1 MKIVLIGYRACGKS
15 TLGRELS
22 ARLGWP
28 LLDIDRGIEQKRPGR
43 TLTDL
48 WLDIGDDKFRD
59 IEADVVREMC
69 RRDECVISFGAGSL
83 GRPENRVHAC
93 RDALVV
99 YLDMTTEALWERIQS
114 DPRSAA
120 TRPNLAGGGLEEVAE
135 MLGRRDPVYRE
146 CADLR
151 VDATL
156 APEQLAD
163 IVMAELPPPST
174 SS

>member
-1 MKIVLIGYRACGKS
+1 MKIVLIGYRGCGKS
-15 TLGRELS
+15 TLGRELA

-28 LLDIDRGIEQKRPGR
+28 LLDIDRGIEQKRPGK

-48 WLDIGDDKFRD
+48 WLDIGDDAFRD

-69 RRDECVISFGAGSL
+69 GRNECVISFGAGSL

-99 YLDMTTEALWERIQS
+99 YLDMTTEALWERIQA
-114 DPRSAA
+114 DPKSAA
-120 TRPNLAGGGLEEVAE
+120 TRPNLAGGGFEEVEA
-135 MLGRRDPVYRE
+135 MMGARDPVYRQ

-156 APEQLAD
+156 LPEQLAAVV
-163 IVMAELPPPST
+163 IAVYEAHHK
-174 SS
+174 

>member
-1 MKIVLIGYRACGKS
+1 MKIVLIGYRGCGKS

-28 LLDIDRGIEQKRPGR
+28 LLDIDRGIEQKRPGK

-48 WLDIGDDKFRD
+48 WLDIGDDAFRD

-69 RRDECVISFGAGSL
+69 GCNECVISFGAGSL

-99 YLDMTTEALWERIQS
+99 YLDMTTEALWERIQA
-114 DPRSAA
+114 DPKSAA
-120 TRPNLAGGGLEEVAE
+120 TRPNLAGGGFDEVEA
-135 MLGRRDPVYRE
+135 MMGARDPVYRQ

-156 APEQLAD
+156 LPEQLAAVV
-163 IVMAELPPPST
+163 IAVYEAHHK
-174 SS
+174 

>member
-1 MKIVLIGYRACGKS
+1 MKIVLIGYRGCGKS

-28 LLDIDRGIEQKRPGR
+28 LLDIDRGIEQKRPGK

-48 WLDIGDDKFRD
+48 WLDIGDDAFRD

-69 RRDECVISFGAGSL
+69 GCNECVISFGAGSL

-99 YLDMTTEALWERIQS
+99 YLDMTTEALWERIQA
-114 DPRSAA
+114 DPKSAA
-120 TRPNLAGGGLEEVAE
+120 TRPNLAGGGFEEVEA
-135 MLGRRDPVYRE
+135 MMSARDPVYRQ
-146 CADLR
+146 CADLQ

-156 APEQLAD
+156 PPEQLAAVV
-163 IVMAELPPPST
+163 IAVYEAHHK
-174 SS
+174 

>member
-15 TLGRELS
+15 TLGRMLAEH
-22 ARLGWP
+22 LGWP
-28 LLDIDRGIEQKRPGR
+28 LLDIDRGIEEKRPGW

-48 WLDIGDDKFRD
+48 WLSIGEESFRD
-59 IEADVVREMC
+59 IEGQVMREMC
-69 RRDECVISFGAGSL
+69 SRDECVISCGAGSL
-83 GRPENRVHAC
+83 GRPENRVLAC

-99 YLDMTTEALWERIQS
+99 YLEMAAEALWERIQS
-114 DPRSAA
+114 DPRSVT
-120 TRPNLAGGGLEEVAE
+120 TRPNLAGGGFEEVAE

-156 APEQLAD
+156 APEQMAD
-163 IVMAELPPPST
+163 IVIAEYGARR
-174 SS
+174 

>member
-1 MKIVLIGYRACGKS
+1 MKIVLIGYRGCGKS

-28 LLDIDRGIEQKRPGR
+28 LLDIDRGIEQRRPGT

-48 WLDIGDDKFRD
+48 WLDIGDDAFRD
-59 IEADVVREMC
+59 IEADVVTEMC
-69 RRDECVISFGAGSL
+69 RQNECVISFGAGSL
-83 GRPENRVHAC
+83 GRPGNRVHAC

-99 YLDMTTEALWERIQS
+99 YLEMATEALWERIQS
-114 DPRSAA
+114 DPKSAA
-120 TRPNLAGGGLEEVAE
+120 TRPNLAGGGYQEVVAMME
-135 MLGRRDPVYRE
+135 TRDPVYRQ

-156 APEQLAD
+156 APEQLAAVV
-163 IVMAELPPPST
+163 IAEYEASHR
-174 SS
+174 

>member
-28 LLDIDRGIEQKRPGR
+28 LLDIDRGIEQTRPGM

-48 WLDIGDDKFRD
+48 WLDIGDDAFRD

-69 RRDECVISFGAGSL
+69 RQDECVISFGAGTL
-83 GRPENRVHAC
+83 GRPENRVHAR

-114 DPRSAA
+114 DPKSAT
-120 TRPNLAGGGLEEVAE
+120 TRPNLAGGGFEEVVAMME
-135 MLGRRDPVYRE
+135 TRDPVYRE
-146 CADLR
+146 CADLV

-156 APEQLAD
+156 TPGQLAALVIAKYEED
-163 IVMAELPPPST
+163 S
-174 SS
+174 

>member
-1 MKIVLIGYRACGKS
+1 MKIVLIGYRGCGKS
-15 TLGRELS
+15 MLGRMLS
-22 ARLGWP
+22 ERLGWP
-28 LLDIDRGIEQKRPGR
+28 LLDIDRGIEEKRPGWM
-43 TLTDL
+43 LTDL
-48 WLDIGDDKFRD
+48 WLSIGDEAYRV
-59 IEADVVREMC
+59 IEAEVVREMC
-69 RRDECVISFGAGSL
+69 SRDECVISFGAGSL
-83 GRPENRVHAC
+83 GRPENRVYAC

-99 YLDMTTEALWERIQS
+99 YLEMTDEALWERIQS

-156 APEQLAD
+156 APERLAD
-163 IVMAELPPPST
+163 IVISAKHASR
-174 SS
+174 